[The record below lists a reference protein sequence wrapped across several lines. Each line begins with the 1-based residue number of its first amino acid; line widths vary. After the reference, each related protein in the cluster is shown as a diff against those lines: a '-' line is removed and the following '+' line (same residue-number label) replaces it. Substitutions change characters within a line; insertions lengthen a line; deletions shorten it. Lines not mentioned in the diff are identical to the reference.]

1 MDQCRRSFRIAY
13 FLSSTFV
20 TYLLLT
26 IATIQPTS
34 KAQHIGLYFFATMAI
49 VSGLAS
55 IMAIKSVLSTVN
67 YSKTYGTQQVKLK
80 PMGIHSG
87 TIMFNEII
95 TPVTFVALAFNQSAA
110 ATIAIIVLYQFCQ
123 YRIFSG
129 DGYMSSLTFELAGL
143 KTYQVVKNNT
153 KGSRLEY
160 VIAKDKWLKPG
171 NEATVV
177 NLTGNANATIGV
189 AKEPQN

>member
-1 MDQCRRSFRIAY
+1 MDQCRRTFRIAY

-20 TYLLLT
+20 TYLLLA

-34 KAQHIGLYFFATMAI
+34 KAQRAGFYFFTVMAI
-49 VSGLAS
+49 ASGLAS

-80 PMGIHSG
+80 PMGMRSG

-95 TPVTFVALAFNQSAA
+95 TPVTFVALAFNQSVA

-129 DGYMSSLTFELAGL
+129 DGYMPNLTFELAGL
-143 KTYQVVKNNT
+143 KTHQVVKSNT

-160 VIAKDKWLKPG
+160 VIAKNKWLRSG

>member
-1 MDQCRRSFRIAY
+1 MGQCRRTFRIAY

-20 TYLLLT
+20 TYLLLA

-34 KAQHIGLYFFATMAI
+34 KVQRAGFYFFTVMAI
-49 VSGLAS
+49 ASGLAS
-55 IMAIKSVLSTVN
+55 IMTIKSVLSTVN

-80 PMGIHSG
+80 PMGMHSG

-95 TPVTFVALAFNQSAA
+95 TPVTFVALVFNQSVA
-110 ATIAIIVLYQFCQ
+110 ATVAIIVLYQFCQ

-129 DGYMSSLTFELAGL
+129 DGYMPNLTFELVGL
-143 KTYQVVKNNT
+143 KTYQVVKSNA

-160 VIAKDKWLKPG
+160 VIAKDKWLKPV
-171 NEATVV
+171 NETTVV
-177 NLTGNANATIGV
+177 NLTGNTNATIGV
-189 AKEPQN
+189 AKKAQD

>member
-1 MDQCRRSFRIAY
+1 MDQCRRTFRIAY

-20 TYLLLT
+20 TYLLLA
-26 IATIQPTS
+26 IATIQHTS
-34 KAQHIGLYFFATMAI
+34 KAQRAGFYFFTVMAI
-49 VSGLAS
+49 ASGLAS

-80 PMGIHSG
+80 PMGMRSG

-95 TPVTFVALAFNQSAA
+95 TPVTFVALAFNQSVA

-129 DGYMSSLTFELAGL
+129 DGYMPNLTFELAGL

>member
-1 MDQCRRSFRIAY
+1 MDQCRRTFRIAY

-20 TYLLLT
+20 TYLLLA

-34 KAQHIGLYFFATMAI
+34 EAQCAGFYFFTVMAI
-49 VSGLAS
+49 ASGLAS
-55 IMAIKSVLSTVN
+55 IMAIESVLSTIN
-67 YSKTYGTQQVKLK
+67 YSKTYGTQRMKLK
-80 PMGIHSG
+80 PMGIRSG

-95 TPVTFVALAFNQSAA
+95 TPVTFVALAFNQSVA

-129 DGYMSSLTFELAGL
+129 DGYMPNLTFELAGL

>member
-1 MDQCRRSFRIAY
+1 MGQCRRIFRIAY

-20 TYLLLT
+20 TYLLLA
-26 IATIQPTS
+26 IATIQRTS
-34 KAQHIGLYFFATMAI
+34 KAQRAGFYFFTVMAI
-49 VSGLAS
+49 ASGLAS

-80 PMGIHSG
+80 PMGMHSG
-87 TIMFNEII
+87 TVMFNEII
-95 TPVTFVALAFNQSAA
+95 TPVTFVALAFNQSVA

-129 DGYMSSLTFELAGL
+129 DGYMPNLTFELAGL
-143 KTYQVVKNNT
+143 KTYQVVKSNT

-160 VIAKDKWLKPG
+160 VIAKDKWLKPS

>member
-1 MDQCRRSFRIAY
+1 MGQCRRTFRIAY

-20 TYLLLT
+20 TYLLLA

-34 KAQHIGLYFFATMAI
+34 KVQRAGFYFFTVMALA
-49 VSGLAS
+49 SGLAS
-55 IMAIKSVLSTVN
+55 IMTIKSVLSTVN

-80 PMGIHSG
+80 PMGMHSG

-95 TPVTFVALAFNQSAA
+95 TPVTFVALVFNQSVA
-110 ATIAIIVLYQFCQ
+110 ATVAIIVLYQFCQ

-129 DGYMSSLTFELAGL
+129 DGYMPNLTFELVGL
-143 KTYQVVKNNT
+143 KTYQVVKSNA

-160 VIAKDKWLKPG
+160 VIAKDKWLKPV
-171 NEATVV
+171 NETTVV
-177 NLTGNANATIGV
+177 NLTGNTNATIGV
-189 AKEPQN
+189 AKKAQD

>member
-1 MDQCRRSFRIAY
+1 MDQCRRTFRIAY

-20 TYLLLT
+20 TYLLLA

-34 KAQHIGLYFFATMAI
+34 KAQRAGFYFFTVMAI
-49 VSGLAS
+49 ASGLAS

-80 PMGIHSG
+80 PMGMHSG
-87 TIMFNEII
+87 TVMFNEII
-95 TPVTFVALAFNQSAA
+95 TPVTFVALVFNQSVA
-110 ATIAIIVLYQFCQ
+110 ATVAIIVLYQFCQ

-129 DGYMSSLTFELAGL
+129 DGYMPNLTFELVGL
-143 KTYQVVKNNT
+143 KTYQVVKSNA

-160 VIAKDKWLKPG
+160 VIAKDKWLKPV
-171 NEATVV
+171 NETTVV
-177 NLTGNANATIGV
+177 NLTGNTNATIGV
-189 AKEPQN
+189 AKKAQD